1 MSKTIKVLHTEWSD
15 GWGGQEIRIINEMI
29 AVREQGVEVFLA
41 CRDHAVIK
49 QKALENNIKVFTLPF
64 RGNVDFKTL
73 FILKK
78 IIKEHSIN
86 IINTHSGKDTWVGGL
101 AAKSAGAIF
110 IRTRHLSER
119 IRSSR
124 TNFINELADY
134 VFTTGESVRTDM
146 IKYNRIKPEKIKSI
160 PTGVDSDFFDPGNY
174 DKQLCRQK
182 FNLQDN
188 EIAIGIVAVL
198 RDSKRHD
205 IFLKIANQLKSD
217 FPDKKFKF
225 IIAGGGPER
234 EKIEKIVTD
243 LSLNDDVEMLGHI
256 ENIPELMVALNIF
269 LFTADRREGVPQSV
283 MQALLMNVKT
293 VSTDD
298 GSTAD
303 LYSNNNFLISNP
315 GFNEVYSNTK
325 KMIENLNNNNF
336 LNKSRDFVVNN
347 FSKKV
352 ATIKILNVYK
362 SLVE

>member
-1 MSKTIKVLHTEWSD
+1 
-15 GWGGQEIRIINEMI
+15 
-29 AVREQGVEVFLA
+29 
-41 CRDHAVIK
+41 
-49 QKALENNIKVFTLPF
+49 
-64 RGNVDFKTL
+64 
-73 FILKK
+73 
-78 IIKEHSIN
+78 
-86 IINTHSGKDTWVGGL
+86 
-101 AAKSAGAIF
+101 
-110 IRTRHLSER
+110 
-119 IRSSR
+119 
-124 TNFINELADY
+124 
-134 VFTTGESVRTDM
+134 
-146 IKYNRIKPEKIKSI
+146 
-160 PTGVDSDFFDPGNY
+160 
-174 DKQLCRQK
+174 
-182 FNLQDN
+182 
-188 EIAIGIVAVL
+188 L

-269 LFTADRREGVPQSV
+269 LFTADKREGVPQSV

-298 GSTAD
+298 GSTSD

-336 LNKSRDFVVNN
+336 LNKSRDFIVNN

-352 ATIKILNVYK
+352 ATIKILDVYK